1 MTPQDRPP
9 PAIDVH
15 AHLVPPG
22 LLDAVRAGEF
32 SGVTVTGQAD
42 QAGQAGPAEP
52 DGPPVLAAGDDRLGP
67 AGHAFTSVADRL
79 RWMDQ
84 RSIAEQWVSPWGDLF
99 TWHRFGPADGRRWAA
114 VVNQTLA
121 DMTSESG
128 GRLRP
133 VPAVDLSGGVAA
145 AADDVEALAGRL
157 GSPAVTLSTH
167 PVGARSVADEAL
179 APLWARL
186 AGLGRPVLLHPPV
199 NGPSC
204 AFVPPLLQNVA
215 GRLIDTSSA
224 LVQLMATGLFERQP
238 GLRVIVVH
246 GGAMLPYQIFRLDG
260 LVRAGL
266 LHRTEMTEA
275 PSNVLR
281 RLFFD
286 TVGLDALSIEF
297 LVRRVGAGQ
306 VLLGSDAPF
315 PIADP
320 DPVATL
326 AAADLPAPAR
336 HGIARD
342 NAAALAGAARAS
354 GDR

>member
-1 MTPQDRPP
+1 MTPQDRPPPAP

-32 SGVTVTGQAD
+32 SGVTVAEPTEPGAPD
-42 QAGQAGPAEP
+42 GAPVLIAGP
-52 DGPPVLAAGDDRLGP
+52 DRLGP
-67 AGHAFTSVADRL
+67 AGRAFTSVAGRL
-79 RWMDQ
+79 RWMDE
-84 RSIAEQWVSPWGDLF
+84 RSIGEQWVSPWGDLF

-114 VVNQTLA
+114 IVNQTLA
-121 DMTSESG
+121 VMTAESG

-133 VPAVDLSGGVAA
+133 VPAVDLSAGVEK
-145 AADDVEALAGRL
+145 AADDIEAITGRL
-157 GSPAVTLSTH
+157 GPPAVTLSTH
-167 PVGARSVADEAL
+167 PAGAQSVADPAL

-186 AGLGRPVLLHPPV
+186 ADLGRPVLLHPPV
-199 NGPSC
+199 NGPSS

-224 LVQLMATGLFERQP
+224 LVQLMAGGLFERQP

-246 GGAMLPYQIFRLDG
+246 GGAMLPYQIYRLDG

-266 LHRTEMTEA
+266 LARTEMTEA
-275 PSNVLR
+275 PSRVLP

-326 AAADLPAPAR
+326 GAADLPAAAR
-336 HGIARD
+336 RGICRD
-342 NAAALAGAARAS
+342 NAAALSAEVPRRVTS
-354 GDR
+354 

>member
-1 MTPQDRPP
+1 MTVH
-9 PAIDVH
+9 AIDVH

-32 SGVTVTGQAD
+32 DGVTVT
-42 QAGQAGPAEP
+42 EP
-52 DGPPVLAAGDDRLGP
+52 DGPDGAPVLAAGPDRLGP
-67 AGHAFTSVADRL
+67 AGPAFTSVAGRL
-79 RWMDQ
+79 RWMDE
-84 RSIAEQWVSPWGDLF
+84 RSIGEQWVSPWGDLF
-99 TWHRFGPADGRRWAA
+99 TWHRFGAERLADGRRWAA
-114 VVNQTLA
+114 AVNQTLA
-121 DMTSESG
+121 DMTGESG

-133 VPAVDLSGGVAA
+133 VPAVDLSAGVAA
-145 AADDVEALAGRL
+145 AADDVEALAERL

-167 PVGARSVADEAL
+167 PAGVSSVADEAL
-179 APLWARL
+179 APLWDRL
-186 AGLGRPVLLHPPV
+186 ADLGRPVLLHPPV
-199 NGPSC
+199 NGPSS
-204 AFVPPLLQNVA
+204 AFVPSLLQNVA

-224 LVQLMATGLFERQP
+224 LVQLMAGGLFERQP

-246 GGAMLPYQIFRLDG
+246 GGAMLPYQIYRLDG

-266 LHRTEMTEA
+266 LARTAMTEA
-275 PSNVLR
+275 PSSVLP

-326 AAADLPAPAR
+326 AATDLPAEAR
-336 HGIARD
+336 QGICCD
-342 NAAALAGAARAS
+342 NAAALAGAAS
-354 GDR
+354 GNP

>member
-1 MTPQDRPP
+1 MTPQELRD
-9 PAIDVH
+9 AAVDVH

-22 LLDAVRAGEF
+22 LLDEVRAGGF
-32 SGVTVTGQAD
+32 PGVTV
-42 QAGQAGPAEP
+42 AEQE
-52 DGPPVLAAGDDRLGP
+52 GLPVLAAGADRLGP
-67 AGHAFTSVADRL
+67 AGAAFTSVAERM
-79 RWMDQ
+79 RWMDE

-99 TWHRFGPADGRRWAA
+99 TWHRFEPGDGRRWAA

-121 DMTSESG
+121 DMAGQSH

-145 AADDVEALAGRL
+145 AAGEVTALAARL

-167 PVGARSVADEAL
+167 PAGARSVADEAL
-179 APLWARL
+179 APLWDRL
-186 AGLGRPVLLHPPV
+186 SEFGRPVLLHPPV
-199 NGPSC
+199 NGPSS
-204 AFVPPLLQNVA
+204 AFIPPLLQNVA
-215 GRLIDTSSA
+215 GRLIDASA
-224 LVQLMATGLFERQP
+224 ALAELIAGGLFERHR

-266 LHRTEMTEA
+266 LARTGMTEA
-275 PSNVLR
+275 PSDVLR

-326 AAADLPAPAR
+326 GAADLPAAAR
-336 HGIARD
+336 RGICCD
-342 NAAALAGAARAS
+342 NARALAART
-354 GDR
+354 

>member
-1 MTPQDRPP
+1 MTPE
-9 PAIDVH
+9 AIDVH

-32 SGVTVTGQAD
+32 SGVTLTEQDGAPVLT
-42 QAGQAGPAEP
+42 AGP
-52 DGPPVLAAGDDRLGP
+52 DRLGP
-67 AGHAFTSVADRL
+67 AGPAFTSVAERL
-79 RWMDQ
+79 RWMDE

-99 TWHRFGPADGRRWAA
+99 TWHRFGPDGPDGPDRGDRPTDGRRWAA

-121 DMTSESG
+121 DMTRESG

-133 VPAVDLSGGVAA
+133 VPAVDLSAGVAA
-145 AADDVEALAGRL
+145 AADDIEALADRL

-167 PVGARSVADEAL
+167 PAGATCVADEAL
-179 APLWARL
+179 TPLWDRL

-199 NGPSC
+199 NGPSS

-215 GRLIDTSSA
+215 GRLIDASSA
-224 LVQLMATGLFERQP
+224 LVQLMAGGLFERQP

-246 GGAMLPYQIFRLDG
+246 GGAMLPYQIYRLDG

-266 LHRTEMTEA
+266 LHRTAMTEA
-275 PSNVLR
+275 PSSVLP

-286 TVGLDALSIEF
+286 TVGLDAMSIEF

-326 AAADLPAPAR
+326 AATNLPAAAR
-336 HGIARD
+336 QEICRH
-342 NAAALAGAARAS
+342 NAAALAGPAT
-354 GDR
+354 G

>member
-1 MTPQDRPP
+1 MSPH
-9 PAIDVH
+9 AIDVH

-32 SGVTVTGQAD
+32 SGVTVTE
-42 QAGQAGPAEP
+42 QAGQGGAAVLTAGS
-52 DGPPVLAAGDDRLGP
+52 DRLGP
-67 AGHAFTSVADRL
+67 AGPAFTSVAGRL
-79 RWMDQ
+79 RWMDE

-99 TWHRFGPADGRRWAA
+99 TWHRFGPERAADGRRWAA

-121 DMTSESG
+121 DMTRESG

-133 VPAVDLSGGVAA
+133 VPAVDLSAGVAA
-145 AADDVEALAGRL
+145 AGDDIAELAGRL

-167 PVGARSVADEAL
+167 PAGVSSAADEAL
-179 APLWARL
+179 APLWDRL
-186 AGLGRPVLLHPPV
+186 ADLGRPVLLHPPV
-199 NGPSC
+199 NGPSS
-204 AFVPPLLQNVA
+204 AFIPPLLQNVA
-215 GRLIDTSSA
+215 GRLIDTSGT
-224 LVQLMATGLFERQP
+224 LVQLMTGGLFERQP

-246 GGAMLPYQIFRLDG
+246 GGAMLPYQIYRLDG

-266 LHRTEMTEA
+266 LSRTAMTEA
-275 PSNVLR
+275 PSRVLP
-281 RLFFD
+281 RLYFD
-286 TVGLDALSIEF
+286 TVGLDAMSIEF

-315 PIADP
+315 AIADP

-336 HGIARD
+336 QGICRD
-342 NAAALAGAARAS
+342 NATALAGAPP

>member
-1 MTPQDRPP
+1 MTPQDSPP

-32 SGVTVTGQAD
+32 PGVTV
-42 QAGQAGPAEP
+42 AGQP
-52 DGPPVLAAGDDRLGP
+52 DQDGLPVLAAGPDRLGP
-67 AGHAFTSVADRL
+67 AGPQFTSMAGRL
-79 RWMDQ
+79 RWMDE

-99 TWHRFGPADGRRWAA
+99 TWHRFGPADGRRWAG

-121 DMTSESG
+121 DMAGQSH

-133 VPAVDLSGGVAA
+133 VPAVDLSEGVAA
-145 AADDVEALAGRL
+145 AADDVEALAERL
-157 GSPAVTLSTH
+157 GAPAVTLSTH
-167 PVGARSVADEAL
+167 PAGVSSVADEAL
-179 APLWARL
+179 APLWDRL

-199 NGPSC
+199 NGPSS

-224 LVQLMATGLFERQP
+224 LVQLMAGGLFERQP

-246 GGAMLPYQIFRLDG
+246 GGAMLPYQIYRLDG

-266 LHRTEMTEA
+266 LARTAMTEA
-275 PSNVLR
+275 PSRVLP

-326 AAADLPAPAR
+326 TAADLPPDAKR
-336 HGIARD
+336 GICCD
-342 NAAALAGAARAS
+342 NAAALSVARS
-354 GDR
+354 GETGR

>member
-1 MTPQDRPP
+1 VTTQDNRP
-9 PAIDVH
+9 AAVDVH

-32 SGVTVTGQAD
+32 PGVTV
-42 QAGQAGPAEP
+42 AEQ
-52 DGPPVLAAGDDRLGP
+52 DGEQDGLPVLAAGPDRLGP
-67 AGHAFTSVADRL
+67 AGPAFTSVAGRL
-79 RWMDQ
+79 RWMDE

-99 TWHRFGPADGRRWAA
+99 TWHRFGPAGGRRWAA
-114 VVNQTLA
+114 VVNETLA
-121 DMTSESG
+121 DMTAQSG
-128 GRLRP
+128 GRLRA

-145 AADDVEALAGRL
+145 AAEDITALAERR

-167 PVGARSVADEAL
+167 PAGARSVADEAL
-179 APLWARL
+179 APLWDRL

-199 NGPSC
+199 NGPSS

-224 LVQLMATGLFERQP
+224 LVELMTGGLFERQP

-266 LHRTEMTEA
+266 LARTAMTEA
-275 PSNVLR
+275 PSSVLP
-281 RLFFD
+281 RLYFD

-326 AAADLPAPAR
+326 GAADLPAAAKR
-336 HGIARD
+336 GICCD
-342 NAAALAGAARAS
+342 NATALSTAAL
-354 GDR
+354 